1 MNEPINLR
9 DLPAHLNSGGDDVVV
24 DMGMI
29 VQKPNWPR
37 RAALASAFCLLL
49 VGGFLAF
56 NSTEEVTIIVNSNS
70 GSDIISTVIKDSG
83 GEVVGVENNTY
94 RVKVSRFKNISSFL
108 DKLRSNKMVD
118 SANLESE

>member
-1 MNEPINLR
+1 
-9 DLPAHLNSGGDDVVV
+9 
-24 DMGMI
+24 MGMI
-29 VQKPNWPR
+29 VQRPNWPR
-37 RAALASAFCLLL
+37 RAAFASAFCLLL

-94 RVKVSRFKNISSFL
+94 RVRISRFKNISSFL
-108 DKLRSNKMVD
+108 DKLRSNKIVD
-118 SANLESE
+118 SAGLESE